1 MEIGKFAADGFF
13 VFFGFFVSCSSGL
26 GFGVHGFGL
35 AEQDAAEAGAF
46 FFSLLFR
53 VGGLPGWAD
62 EGAVFVLVGFA
73 DCLFD
78 CGFFRC
84 HGGAVAAIL

>member
-1 MEIGKFAADGFF
+1 MRRRLLGS
-13 VFFGFFVSCSSGL
+13 FGFLFSDAL
-26 GFGVHGFGL
+26 GPHGFGL

-46 FFSLLFR
+46 FFGRFFR
-53 VGGLPGWAD
+53 VGGLLDRAD
-62 EGAVFVLVGFA
+62 EGAVFVLVGFT